1 MDPIRRMPV
10 IFSFRVACA
19 PRYLRCQR
27 SRPRKAPVP
36 SKVKT
41 VAYLEIDYP
50 RVVPMRTAEGVTR
63 VLEIAVV
70 GKICSIQGE
79 QPALPYAFAKR
90 EIKGG
95 MRRQVPGAIPIEESR
110 SVLVGR
116 SSPEVVRQAQR
127 QDPANGIPL
136 IVVEEKVSNRRILDQ
151 TTGNGSDTLA
161 DRIRIGGTKLSHLEE
176 SWGSQRDF
184 GALDD

>member
-1 MDPIRRMPV
+1 
-10 IFSFRVACA
+10 
-19 PRYLRCQR
+19 
-27 SRPRKAPVP
+27 
-36 SKVKT
+36 
-41 VAYLEIDYP
+41 
-50 RVVPMRTAEGVTR
+50 MRTAEGVTR

-95 MRRQVPGAIPIEESR
+95 MRRQVPGPIPIEESR

-184 GALDD
+184 GALDDGAEITQGYKDPRVADDVVIEIILGAGVELVHAKRPTRSGMSRPMSC